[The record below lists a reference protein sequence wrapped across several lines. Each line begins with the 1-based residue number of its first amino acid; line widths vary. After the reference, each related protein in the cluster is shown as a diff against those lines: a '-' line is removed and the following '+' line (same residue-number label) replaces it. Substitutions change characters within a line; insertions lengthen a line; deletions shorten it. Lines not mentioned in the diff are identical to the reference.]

1 VKLIQDKIGD
11 TLNHVGISN
20 NFMNGTPIVQ
30 QLKESVDK
38 RDYVKLKNFCTAK
51 KTVTKLKRQPTDGRK
66 SLPAIHLT
74 KD

>member
-1 VKLIQDKIGD
+1 
-11 TLNHVGISN
+11 
-20 NFMNGTPIVQ
+20 MNGTPIVQ

-51 KTVTKLKRQPTDGRK
+51 ETVTKLKRQPTDGRK